1 MIKNLARAF
10 LKTLY
15 RIKDRCFPSFC
26 IENVFP
32 YWNKIHGA
40 IIRRSASTYAE
51 NILGH
56 RMHLDAADSL
66 QLSINGVYEEFEGN
80 YLMGLIKEDDV
91 IVDVGANIGYYTLQ
105 FARKVGPKGHVF
117 AFEPDPE
124 NFATLTKNIKLNGYQ
139 NVTLLQKAV
148 SDTTQK
154 LKLYYSEDH
163 KGDHRTYA
171 SEENRRSFEIEA
183 TSLDDYFATN
193 PTPINLIK
201 MDIQGFEYYAL
212 KGMREVFSKHPKL
225 ILASEFW
232 PYGLK
237 QAGSDPKALL
247 ELLLASGF
255 NLFELSEAHKA
266 LLPVKP
272 EEILSRGEPSKS
284 IFHNL
289 LCHRSQS

>member
-1 MIKNLARAF
+1 MIKTLARSF

-15 RIKDRCFPSFC
+15 GIKDRCFPSFC

-40 IIRRSASTYAE
+40 MIRRSADTYAE

-56 RMHLDAADSL
+56 RMYLDAADSL
-66 QLSINGVYEEFEGN
+66 QLSINGVYEKFEGDF
-80 YLMGLIKEDDV
+80 LMGLIKDGDV

-124 NFATLTKNIKLNGYQ
+124 NFATLSKNIKLNGYQ
-139 NVTLLQKAV
+139 NVTLVQKAV
-148 SDTTQK
+148 SDKTQK

-171 SEENRRSFEIEA
+171 SEDNRRSFEIEA
-183 TSLDDYFATN
+183 ISLDDYFATN
-193 PTPINLIK
+193 PTSINLIK

-212 KGMREVFSKHPKL
+212 KGMVSVFANHPNL

-237 QAGSDPKALL
+237 QAGADPKALL
-247 ELLLASGF
+247 ELLISSGF
-255 NLFELSEAHKA
+255 KVSELSEAHKTLIPIEA
-266 LLPVKP
+266 DK
-272 EEILSRGEPSKS
+272 ILGRGDPSKS

-289 LCHRSQS
+289 LCQRAQP